1 MDGFIAFITVVLV
14 ITYLAFAI
22 YSIVKSDTTGKRVGS
37 TVAFAAGGCVAI
49 PVASFLATVLCWGVV
64 VVIVLAVVGFIGSIC
79 G

>member
-14 ITYLAFAI
+14 IAYLAFAI
-22 YSIVKSDTTGKRVGS
+22 YSIIKSDTTGKRVGS
-37 TVAFAAGGCVAI
+37 TVAFATGGFVAV

-64 VVIVLAVVGFIGSIC
+64 IVIVLAIIGFIGSIC